1 MGSLDNLYKGVMFLA
16 VSAFLSESIE
26 FLINMILAR
35 ELGKHGLGLYMSILP
50 SIFLIVL
57 LSSFEL
63 QVSISKFIA
72 EREGKYHRSILHQAI
87 VIAIIFTCILL
98 VLSMGVLPFVPIFN
112 AYHPL
117 TRWLVLILIPVISFT
132 SVARGYFMGKQQMGR
147 IALSNF
153 FRKIFQV
160 TILFMLFKLFDFETK
175 SAVLIA
181 TSAFIGSEIVV
192 FLYLIYTFMMQYQQ
206 IKRRP
211 FSNLQRTV
219 IRKNLMAISIPTT
232 ALRLFS
238 AITGAIQP
246 FLIKAA
252 LVRSGW
258 TQTIATEQFGLL
270 AGVALTI
277 GFFPAFLA
285 HSLMT
290 VLIPGVSKAYALKD
304 DSSLRKM
311 LTQVIKVTFL
321 YGVPA
326 VVACYFFA
334 RPLTSLFFH
343 SSTAAGFLQMLWP
356 HFLFYFFIIPLQAF
370 LIGLGLIK
378 DTIIQTI
385 WATIISF
392 TIIFW
397 LGSMPGLRMEG
408 IIIGLNAEAILLA
421 LLNYFTVCKVIGVTI
436 FMKGNVQK
444 TTEH

>member
-1 MGSLDNLYKGVMFLA
+1 MDILYKGVFFLA
-16 VSAFLSESIE
+16 ASAFLSESIE

-50 SIFLIVL
+50 SIYLIVL

-72 EREGKYHRSILHQAI
+72 EKEGRYHRSILHHAI
-87 VIAIIFTCILL
+87 VIAVIFTCVLL
-98 VLSMGVLPFVPIFN
+98 LLSMGVLPFVPIFN
-112 AYHPL
+112 SYHPL
-117 TRWLVLILIPVISFT
+117 TRWLVIILIPAISFT
-132 SVARGYFMGKQQMGR
+132 SVARGYFMGKQQMGK

-160 TILFMLFKLFDFETK
+160 AALFLLFKLFQFETK

-181 TSAFIGSEIVV
+181 TAAFIGSEMIV
-192 FLYLIYTFMMQYQQ
+192 FFYLIYTFIIQYQQ
-206 IKRRP
+206 MKRQP
-211 FSNLQRTV
+211 FSNINRTV
-219 IRKNLMAISIPTT
+219 VRKNLMSVSIPTT
-232 ALRLFS
+232 GLRLFS

-246 FLIKAA
+246 FLIKGA
-252 LVRSGW
+252 LMRSGW
-258 TQTIATEQFGLL
+258 TQTIATEQFGML

-290 VLIPGVSKAYALKD
+290 VLIPAVSKANALKD
-304 DSSLRKM
+304 FTGLRKM
-311 LTQVIKVTFL
+311 LTQVMKLTFL

-326 VVACYFFA
+326 VVACYYFA

-343 SSTAAGFLQMLWP
+343 SATAAGFLQMLWP

-385 WATIISF
+385 WSTIISF
-392 TIIFW
+392 TIIFL
-397 LGSMPGLRMEG
+397 LGSNPDWRMEG
-408 IIIGLNAEAILLA
+408 IIIGLNTEAILLA
-421 LLNYFTVCKVIGVTI
+421 LLNYLTVCKKIGVSI
-436 FMKGNVQK
+436 FMKGVVQK
-444 TTEH
+444 TGGH